1 MADRRLSLR
10 RMMAKPAFRWFLLAY
25 LIVAILGVAIT
36 FISEYS
42 VERDFLEYRLEMRQ
56 VQLSERFD
64 VQEIRIESI
73 ESTLESLELAE
84 TNLDETRQA
93 LKAISEFETQSVVA
107 RLSRVEDVAGSVGK
121 ELEHVKAILNP
132 TNPEDVLT
140 VLRVGDKLELLG
152 REIEV
157 LNADFIALRQ
167 DLVNRIEINHER
179 ALGRVDSITDTIGWI
194 ALLLVPVMLRVL
206 RDFLPGRRQSDG
218 SEET

>member
-1 MADRRLSLR
+1 MADKRLSLR
-10 RMMAKPAFRWFLLAY
+10 RMMARPAFRWFLLVY
-25 LIVAILGVAIT
+25 LVVAIFGVAVT

-42 VERDFLEYRLEMRQ
+42 IERDFLEFRLEMRQ
-56 VQLSERFD
+56 EQLSERF
-64 VQEIRIESI
+64 VEQQTRIESI
-73 ESTLESLELAE
+73 ESTLESLKLVE
-84 TNLDETRQA
+84 TDLDETRDA
-93 LKAISEFETQSVVA
+93 LKAINEFETQSVIA
-107 RLSRVEDVAGSVGK
+107 RLSSVEDIADAVGE
-121 ELEHVKAILNP
+121 ELEQVKAILNP

-167 DLVNRIEINHER
+167 DLVNRIETNHER